1 MQVALPPAAT
11 VHGIAAM
18 NLVSVGEVLWDV
30 IGETEHLG
38 GAPLNFAAHAA
49 KLGNQALLVSAV
61 GRDERGDR
69 ALAAIDELGLSTDYI
84 ERLFEQPTGYVTVQ
98 LRHDGQPTFTIHR
111 PSAYDMAELSAK
123 QRDEISRLNPQWIY
137 FGTLAQISSVVRRT
151 TSMLIDASPSARCFY
166 DINLRRDSYNRDVVL
181 ELLRATDVLKLNDV
195 EIEAVEELL
204 GMRRH
209 DGIEDFCRECA
220 ARFELEAVC
229 VTRGHQ
235 GCGLLLGRDYLEA
248 PGYAVK
254 VVDTIGAGDA
264 FAAGLVHALSQGWT
278 GKQAADFAN
287 RVGALVAS
295 RPGAIPSWSVEDLQA
310 LSPV

>member
-1 MQVALPPAAT
+1 
-11 VHGIAAM
+11 M

-30 IGETEHLG
+30 IGDTEHLG

-49 KLGNQALLVSAV
+49 KLGNTALLVSAV
-61 GRDERGDR
+61 GEDARGNR
-69 ALAAIDELGLSTDYI
+69 ALAAVTALGLSTDYI
-84 ERLFEQPTGYVTVQ
+84 ERISNQPTGYVTVQ

-111 PSAYDMAELSAK
+111 PSAYDLAELSAR

-137 FGTLAQISSVVRRT
+137 FGTLAQMSSVVRRT
-151 TSMLIDASPSARCFY
+151 TSMLIAANAGARCFY

-181 ELLRATDVLKLNDV
+181 DLLHAAHVLKLNDL
-195 EIEAVEELL
+195 EITAVEELL
-204 GMRRH
+204 GMRKH
-209 DGIEDFCRECA
+209 ESFESFCQECA

-229 VTRGHQ
+229 VTRGDQ
-235 GCGLLLGRDYLEA
+235 GCALLLGRDYLEA

-264 FAAGLVHALSQGWT
+264 FAAGLVHALAQGWS

-295 RPGAIPSWSVEDLQA
+295 RQGAIPSWTSEELQA
-310 LSPV
+310 LLPA